1 MLVNHDIL
9 QPIFVGWL
17 LAAIA
22 SGFKAYAPSRARK
35 QVTKNGGNL
44 SESQA
49 AYEEEDA
56 RIYRLSKGYG
66 ALGGWYL
73 IGLILAIHGDYP
85 QIAVTLSWILAFVF
99 FVLNIS
105 QGLLF
110 SRMKDANK
118 TVFGFV
124 LMLVSLIMIVAAIW
138 FLFVAFKVIF
148 S

>member
-1 MLVNHDIL
+1 MLVNQDIL

-22 SGFKAYAPSRARK
+22 NGFKAYAPNRARK
-35 QVTKNGGNL
+35 QVTKNGGNS

-49 AYEEEDA
+49 AYDEEDA

-66 ALGGWYL
+66 AFGGWYL

-85 QIAVTLSWILAFVF
+85 QIAVTLSWVLAFVF
-99 FVLNIS
+99 FVLNIA

-110 SRMKDANK
+110 SRMNDANK
-118 TVFGFV
+118 TVFGIV
-124 LMLVSLIMIVAAIW
+124 LMLVSAVMIVAVIW
-138 FLFVAFKVIF
+138 FLVVAFMVIF